1 MILNKHNLNELNKNI
16 FFVIKNLLNEK
27 EIEKSSNILKTNGIY
42 IQISK
47 KKLTIKGSY
56 STL

>member
-16 FFVIKNLLNEK
+16 FFVIKNLHNEK
-27 EIEKSSNILKTNGIY
+27 EIEKSSNILKTNEIY
-42 IQISK
+42 IQISE